1 MRAAI
6 SCALG
11 CPYQGEVSID
21 AVDDVVARLLG
32 IRLDNIS
39 IEPAMR
45 ALEEQAA
52 AEAVVAAPAP
62 GAAR

>member
-1 MRAAI
+1 MHVLKTSAWAWGDEAAG
-6 SCALG
+6 L
-11 CPYQGEVSID
+11 PVTE
-21 AVDDVVARLLG
+21 
-32 IRLDNIS
+32 